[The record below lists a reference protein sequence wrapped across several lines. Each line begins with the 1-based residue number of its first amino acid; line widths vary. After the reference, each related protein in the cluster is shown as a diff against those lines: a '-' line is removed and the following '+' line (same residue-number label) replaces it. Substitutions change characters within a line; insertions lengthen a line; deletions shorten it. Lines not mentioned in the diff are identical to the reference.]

1 MILSL
6 CAVLL
11 STKCTISPERYHLTN
26 SGWREGGCC
35 GMDWQWEINLDPSSV
50 QTGWSRL
57 GFHPHS
63 WHWNFQTRVAWAK
76 VLLEYN
82 TTGAYS
88 LKWDCPKQYSSL
100 GAAYW
105 LWDLG
110 GLVSMSSHHNTD
122 LLWECKC
129 IPYHR
134 SPVLLNDIL
143 QCLLEQWM
151 SK

>member
-11 STKCTISPERYHLTN
+11 STKSLTSPERYHLTN
-26 SGWREGGCC
+26 SGWREGCC
-35 GMDWQWEINLDPSSV
+35 RTDWQWEINLYPSSV
-50 QTGWSRL
+50 QAGWRRL
-57 GFHPHS
+57 GFHPHW
-63 WHWNFQTRVAWAK
+63 WHWNFQTRVARAK

-82 TTGAYS
+82 TTNS
-88 LKWDCPKQYSSL
+88 LKWVCLKQYSSL

-105 LWDLG
+105 SWDLG
-110 GLVSMSSHHNTD
+110 GVVSMSFHHNTD

-129 IPYHR
+129 IQYHR